1 MLKNAPAAKVAE
13 TLQQLFRTGRPGSL
27 GALDP
32 VVITADERMNA
43 ILVQAS
49 RADRTTI
56 ENYLKVIDAEETPD
70 AGAAKPLTVTL
81 RNAKAARIEQMLRT
95 VFKANWERRAPLSVA
110 RARSPPR

>member
-1 MLKNAPAAKVAE
+1 M
-13 TLQQLFRTGRPGSL
+13 
-27 GALDP
+27 
-32 VVITADERMNA
+32 VITADERMNA

-95 VFKANWERRAPLSVA
+95 VFKRNWERRAPLSVA